1 MIAHP
6 RDLDFRA
13 GQINVRRD
21 DKKVLEP
28 RGQHLLRDGI
38 FA

>member
-1 MIAHP
+1 MIGHP

-13 GQINVRRD
+13 GEIEIGRN

-28 RGQHLLRDGI
+28 GGQNLLRDGI
-38 FA
+38 VA